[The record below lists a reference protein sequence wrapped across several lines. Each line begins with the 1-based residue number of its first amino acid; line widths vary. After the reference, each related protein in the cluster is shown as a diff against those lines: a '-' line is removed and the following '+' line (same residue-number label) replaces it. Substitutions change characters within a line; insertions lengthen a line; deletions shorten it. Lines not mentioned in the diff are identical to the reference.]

1 MSTRNLESLIHRHL
15 DDVATREEVA
25 ELSQQLESDAE
36 TRLTYLRLARIHA
49 TLAADEFDTSF
60 MQESENRF
68 LDLMKQLDTFDK
80 RRRFHR
86 IVVSVAAVAAVIV
99 LIASTLDFRPQSQP
113 QIATIESLTGSARWT
128 GAGGQVVDDLQSG
141 RALTGGT
148 IECLSVDSS
157 ADLDFPDG
165 STVTISGVSVLTIS
179 DNGHKELHLREGNL
193 SATVTSQPEGRP
205 LRLLTPTAELE
216 VLGTQ
221 FDVIAADTQTKI
233 TVNEGLVRVTRLMD
247 GKFTDVKSAHS
258 LVATIEAR
266 EPLVAIAIQEPLHVW
281 KANLG
286 QDKTTGD
293 WLPIA
298 HALRIEIGREIEA
311 GELDTDRAKE
321 VYFNRLEKFGDDDG
335 FLKAVPRRTGRK
347 EQPLFYLIS
356 LNIPQRQD
364 GPVLLSDSSRLRV
377 MGRSK
382 VPQEVTFSLA
392 ARNHDRTI
400 AGRFGVTR
408 RVEGTFDI
416 EIDVAELRGLG
427 DGTSAVGLEAFVVD
441 CFSNETGLA
450 LSHVELLGPEKN

>member
-1 MSTRNLESLIHRHL
+1 MSTRDLESLIHRHL

-49 TLAADEFDTSF
+49 TLAADDLDTSS

-68 LDLMKQLDTFDK
+68 LDLMKQLDTFDR

-113 QIATIESLTGSARWT
+113 QIAAMTFIDGPVRWT
-128 GAGGQVVDDLQSG
+128 GGGGQVLDDIEAG
-141 RALTGGT
+141 RKLTGGT
-148 IECLSVDSS
+148 LESLTVDSS
-157 ADLDFPDG
+157 ASFEFRDG
-165 STVTISGVSVLTIS
+165 STVTISGLSVLTIS

-193 SATVTSQPEGRP
+193 SATVEPQPEGRP
-205 LRLLTPTAELE
+205 LRLLTAAAELE

-233 TVNEGLVRVTRLMD
+233 TVNEGLVRVTRLTD

-266 EPLVAIAIQEPLHVW
+266 EPLVAIAMREPVRVW

-286 QDKTTGD
+286 QDKTVGD

-298 HALRIEIGREIEA
+298 HALRIEIGLEVRA
-311 GELDTDRAKE
+311 GELDADQAKE
-321 VYFNRLEKFGDDDG
+321 VYFKRLEKFEDDDG
-335 FLKAVPRRTGRK
+335 FLKAVPRRTRR
-347 EQPLFYLIS
+347 EEHPVIYLIS
-356 LNIPQRQD
+356 LNIPQRQS
-364 GPVLLSDSSRLRV
+364 GPVLLSERSWLRV
-377 MGRSK
+377 MGRSEI
-382 VPQEVTFSLA
+382 PQEVTFSLA
-392 ARNHDRTI
+392 ARNHDRTV
-400 AGRFGVTR
+400 AGRYGVKQ
-408 RVEGTFDI
+408 RVEATFDI
-416 EIDVAELRGLG
+416 EIEVSELRELG
-427 DGTSAVGLEAFVVD
+427 DGTSAVGLEAFVLD
-441 CFSNETGLA
+441 CFANEPGLELA
-450 LSHVELLGPEKN
+450 HVELLGPEE

>member
-1 MSTRNLESLIHRHL
+1 MSTRDLESLIHRHL

-49 TLAADEFDTSF
+49 TLAADDLDTSS

-68 LDLMKQLDTFDK
+68 LDLMKQLDTFDR

-113 QIATIESLTGSARWT
+113 QIATIESLTGSVRWT
-128 GAGGQVVDDLQSG
+128 GAGGQVVDEVQSG

-148 IECLSVDSS
+148 MECLSVDSS
-157 ADLDFPDG
+157 ADLEFPDG

-179 DNGHKELHLREGNL
+179 NDGHKELHLREGNL
-193 SATVTSQPEGRP
+193 SAMVTPQPKGRP
-205 LRLLTPTAELE
+205 LRLLTAAAELE

-221 FDVIAADTQTKI
+221 FDVIAAETQTKV
-233 TVNEGLVRVTRLMD
+233 TVNEGVVRVTRLTD
-247 GKFTDVKSAHS
+247 STFTDVKSDQT

-266 EPLVAIAIQEPLHVW
+266 ESLVAIALEEPVRVW

-286 QDKTTGD
+286 QDKTAGD
-293 WLPIA
+293 WLSIA
-298 HALRIEIGREIEA
+298 HALRIEIGLEVRA
-311 GELDTDRAKE
+311 GMLDADRAKE
-321 VYFNRLEKFGDDDG
+321 VYFARLEKFDDDDG

-347 EQPLFYLIS
+347 EQPVTYVIS
-356 LNIPQRQD
+356 LNIPQRQA
-364 GPVLLSDSSRLRV
+364 GPILLSGNSRLRV

-382 VPQEVTFSLA
+382 LPQEVTFSLA
-392 ARNHDRTI
+392 ARNHDRTVM
-400 AGRFGVTR
+400 GRFGVAR
-408 RVEGTFDI
+408 RVESTFDI
-416 EIDVAELRGLG
+416 EIPISDLRELGKK
-427 DGTSAVGLEAFVVD
+427 TSAVGLEAFVFD
-441 CFSNETGLA
+441 CFVDKPGLK
-450 LSHVELLGPEKN
+450 LTHVELVTSEE